1 MTKSGS
7 PSNGVHHPSSFPLS
21 PQSHTLTSPS
31 GKFLG
36 SGTYANVYLGHY
48 KQQPSSLVAIKKM
61 KINPEYKDGIQQDA
75 YREIK
80 CLQELEH
87 PNIVQLKSVFTT
99 KDQTISLVLECLP
112 LGDLEELWKNKDILY
127 QAPDVKAWAL
137 MLSQAVWFCHANH
150 IIHRDIKGSNIL
162 IAADGTAKLADF
174 GLARKFADPGRA
186 MTFLVITRF
195 YRPPELLYGATHYSA
210 KVDVWST
217 ACVMAELCLRDWF
230 LPSEN
235 DLGQLRIVTETFGTP
250 TEDTWPGVSKLE
262 FYLPPENNNKTRGRP
277 MSWWRDRLKLLGE
290 DGIDMVRGMLRM
302 DPKKRLNAEEV
313 LNHRYWSNE
322 PKASRTEELRLRMQM
337 GKDAKLKGKAE
348 ERKRGGADVE
358 SGRADKVAR
367 KLDFASMRK

>member
-1 MTKSGS
+1 MGYTTATLLS
-7 PSNGVHHPSSFPLS
+7 PSLPQVCKLTHPP
-21 PQSHTLTSPS
+21 

-48 KQQPSSLVAIKKM
+48 RQQPSSLVAIKKM

-87 PNIVQLKSVFTT
+87 PNIVQLKAVFTT

-112 LGDLEELWKNKDILY
+112 LGDLEELWKNKDIFY

-195 YRPPELLYGATHYSA
+195 YRPPELLYGSTHYSA

-217 ACVMAELCLRDWF
+217 ACVIAELCLRDWF

-235 DLGQLRIVTETFGTP
+235 DLGQLRIVTDIFGTP
-250 TEDTWPGVSKLE
+250 TEESWPGVSKLE
-262 FYLPPENNNKTRGRP
+262 FYLPPENSNKTRGRP

-313 LNHRYWSNE
+313 LNHRYWASE
-322 PKASRTEELRLRMQM
+322 PKASRTEELKLRMQM
-337 GKDAKLKGKAE
+337 GKEGAIKGD
-348 ERKRGGADVE
+348 ERKRGGAEVE

-367 KLDFASMRK
+367 KLDFGSLRK